1 MILDLTDKF
10 GSIQQL
16 TLYFNKPTDLLMWKA
31 VNRQRRE
38 ATPLACIKECIKTC
52 IKMN

>member
-10 GSIQQL
+10 GAIQQL
-16 TLYFNKPTDLLMWKA
+16 TVYFNKPTDLLMWKA

-38 ATPLACIKECIKTC
+38 ATPLVTSEECAKV
-52 IKMN
+52 KDL